1 MAEEH
6 SPSLRDAL
14 SASYDAISSGSE
26 TPAAAPQQ
34 STPAAAPAATPAPSG
49 DRSRDPGSKTPR
61 DPHGRFAPGTPGAAE
76 QPGAAAAPAEP
87 EMPEGYDN
95 NVWALLTPEARATT
109 AGWAGKQ
116 RETLAERE
124 KRLAGYEPMERVLSS
139 RRDVLTA
146 QYGSVDKALEQL
158 FHLSDFAGRDLP
170 GFIRYL
176 TQQRGYDLN
185 QLVQQQ
191 AQQQQQPQQQDPR
204 AWVQQMVQEQL
215 TQAEVDRSYNEFMGS
230 KDFEFREDPRVK
242 RVMAAL
248 LTSGE
253 ANDYRTAY
261 DMATQAHPE
270 IGPKR
275 RAAEAAAAA
284 QADTKRRAEAAGAK
298 AAAAVST
305 VGAPGTARP
314 ANGGTAPASVRA
326 ALVSAF
332 DREPSGRV

>member
-14 SASYDAISSGSE
+14 SASYDAGTSTE
-26 TPAAAPQQ
+26 T
-34 STPAAAPAATPAPSG
+34 AAPAATPAPQQSTPEAAPSSG
-49 DRSRDPGSKTPR
+49 PQRDPS
-61 DPHGRFAPGTPGAAE
+61 GRFAPSAGDQPSGTD
-76 QPGAAAAPAEP
+76 APAATAAP
-87 EMPEGYDN
+87 EMPEGYDPAIW
-95 NVWALLTPEARATT
+95 NVLTPEARSTT

-116 RETLAERE
+116 RETFAEKE
-124 KRLAGYEPMERVLSS
+124 QRLAGYEPMEKVLSS

-176 TQQRGYDLN
+176 TQARGFDLN

-191 AQQQQQPQQQDPR
+191 QQSPQQPQQQDPR
-204 AWVQQMVQEQL
+204 QFVQQLVQEQL
-215 TQAEVDRSYNEFMGS
+215 AAADVDRSYNEFMAS
-230 KDFEFREDPRVK
+230 KDHEFRDDPRVK

-248 LTSGE
+248 LQSGE
-253 ANDYRTAY
+253 APDYRSAY

-284 QADTKRRAEAAGAK
+284 KADTARRAEAAGAK
-298 AAAAVST
+298 ASAAVST

-314 ANGGTAPASVRA
+314 AAGGTAPSSVRA
-326 ALVSAF
+326 ALVDAFERSAG
-332 DREPSGRV
+332 GRV